1 MACRFIRGKV
11 WSFISSSKQ
20 SSGVR
25 SPPSNIAIFAAGLAP
40 TAVFRRRV
48 FDGFW
53 ADKLILLGSY
63 WIGATA
69 ITLPTTTD
77 PIRCALRLRQFLL
90 GSSWNADHDLI
101 GVLFNWRSSIP

>member
-1 MACRFIRGKV
+1 MRCRSIRGKV
-11 WSFISSSKQ
+11 SSFISSNKISIE
-20 SSGVR
+20 VR
-25 SPPSNIAIFAAGLAP
+25 SPSDTAIFAAGLAP